1 MTETRIIEALDQAD
15 MDACYAIRIE
25 VFCNEQGVSRDL
37 EFDGLDSA
45 CRHYLARIG
54 DNAVGT
60 ARTRPLGGGKLKF
73 ERVAVR
79 AAHRN
84 RGIGRLVM
92 ERALADTLRAGG
104 ETCILHAQTE
114 AADFYLKLGF
124 IQEGGTFLEAGIPH
138 IRMIKKL

>member
-15 MDACYAIRIE
+15 MDACYALRIE
-25 VFCNEQGVSRDL
+25 VFCDEQGVSRNL
-37 EFDGLDSA
+37 EFDGLDPE

-54 DNAVGT
+54 DSAVGT
-60 ARTRPLGGGKLKF
+60 ARIRPLGGGKLKF

-84 RGIGRLVM
+84 RGIGRLLM
-92 ERALADTLRAGG
+92 ERAQADASASGA
-104 ETCILHAQTE
+104 ETGILHAQTE

-124 IQEGGTFLEAGIPH
+124 VQEGGTFPEAGIPH
-138 IRMIKKL
+138 VRMTKKL